1 MLSCAPKWS
10 RRRGGYGGSGL
21 RAASGTALL
30 FLSVNV
36 TVAQDE
42 RPFLKTRRGTFTVEQ
57 INKDEKNTCI
67 FKNGAKLYCAEEAY
81 IDVRKTIKLRNYT
94 VALFTANEGGSGTRW
109 DKVGFL
115 VVGPRKP
122 SSKS

>member
-1 MLSCAPKWS
+1 MYVPYALA
-10 RRRGGYGGSGL
+10 RGIL
-21 RAASGTALL
+21 PMKNLMAATALL

-67 FKNGAKLYCAEEAY
+67 FKDGAKFYCAEEAY
-81 IDVRKTIKLRNYT
+81 IYVRKTIKLRNYT